1 MIRQFK
7 FWATALLI
15 LLTMLTQQS
24 CSYIDDDRSDCETSY
39 SLTYKLEV
47 VSNINMQLRE
57 QLKADAGSLTLKTL
71 NNYFASVFQP
81 STTEARLGF
90 YPLDGAA
97 PVLFIRNIQGLRS
110 MFSISIP
117 ADNYRHIAVIGQSD
131 PSIFLSD
138 TTKASTVRLT
148 QSLRDTVDNH
158 IQAVMAGTLNMNVLG
173 NADQTWE
180 VDLYPADAGV
190 AVVMRDNPKVG
201 LVRVFLADLATS
213 FTPDDSTW
221 HWDHASLVRTTPLT
235 VSGTDSTAYCGV
247 AFPSHNT
254 TATGAKGIR
263 RADGGALWHAVVLV
277 DMPDGTVT
285 RTLLSLYKPLKAGD
299 IRVIKVNVN
308 DDGGISTTDSNVGA
322 SVTLDWKSGGEYN
335 PEI

>member
-81 STTEARLGF
+81 NTTEARLGF

-173 NADQTWE
+173 NADQTLE
-180 VDLYPADAGV
+180 VNLYPADAGV
-190 AVVMRDNPKVG
+190 AVVMRDNPRVG
-201 LVRVFLADLATS
+201 RVRVFLADLATS

-235 VSGTDSTAYCGV
+235 VTGTDSTAYCGV

-254 TATGAKGIR
+254 TATGAKGGT
-263 RADGGALWHAVVLV
+263 RADGSALWHAVVLV

-285 RTLLSLYKPLKAGD
+285 RTLLSLYEPLKAGD